1 MNQDRQ
7 SGLEADFL
15 RLLQS
20 YGAALRRLC
29 SVYSRDAAGQQD
41 LFQEIALAIWTA
53 LPNYRADASERTWIY
68 RIAHNVAITYSA
80 KQRRRQWSEQSMKT
94 MAVDPVIEDDLQR
107 RALLEAV
114 QQLKPVDRNI
124 VILYLEG
131 LAAREIGDV
140 MGLSPDNVA
149 VRMSRARRKL
159 ILTLRGEEA
168 SE

>member
-1 MNQDRQ
+1 MNKDRQ
-7 SGLEADFL
+7 SGLEPDFL
-15 RLLQS
+15 RLYQS
-20 YGAALRRLC
+20 YAAALRRLC
-29 SVYSRDAAGQQD
+29 GAYSRDPAGQQD
-41 LFQEIALAIWTA
+41 VLQEIALAIWTA

-80 KQRRRQWSEQSMKT
+80 RQRRRQWTEQSMET
-94 MAVDPVIEDDLQR
+94 MSVDPAIVDDAQH

-140 MGLSPDNVA
+140 MGLSTENVA
-149 VRMSRARRKL
+149 VRMSRLRRKL
-159 ILTLRGEEA
+159 ALTLRGEEA
-168 SE
+168 